1 MHGELSSPVSVLKE
15 YAKGRSTI
23 SLELVDQDAYRYSVM
38 VSTHGYVE
46 GVRIVLPILCSH
58 GSIGTAPVSKTGM
71 WRKPYSGSSPDGCVS
86 PPRLVD
92 QDS

>member
-1 MHGELSSPVSVLKE
+1 MHGELLCPVSVLME
-15 YAKGRSTI
+15 HSEDRSTI

-46 GVRIVLPILCSH
+46 GVQIVLPILCSH